1 LPSERAGSKHSY
13 HLYVVRAERRDE
25 LKNYLQEKGIE
36 TAIHYPVA
44 LPNLPA
50 YSYLKYPADSF
61 PVATRLQEE
70 ILSLPLF
77 PELTQEQVEYVAES
91 IKNFYSGK

>member
-1 LPSERAGSKHSY
+1 MQFL
-13 HLYVVRAERRDE
+13 RD
-25 LKNYLQEKGIE
+25 KGIE

-50 YSYLKYPADSF
+50 YKYLGHSPADF

-70 ILSLPLF
+70 ILSIPMY
-77 PELTQEQVEYVAES
+77 PELSENAISYIAEQMRTFFS
-91 IKNFYSGK
+91 K